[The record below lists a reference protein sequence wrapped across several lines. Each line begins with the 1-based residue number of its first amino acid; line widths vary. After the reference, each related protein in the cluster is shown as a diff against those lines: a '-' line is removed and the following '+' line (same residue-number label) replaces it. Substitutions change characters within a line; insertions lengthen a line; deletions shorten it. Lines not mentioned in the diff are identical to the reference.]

1 MGFPMDATVMLDCHD
16 FGLPV
21 PIDLGAV
28 LIEAIDFSARD
39 LFPPGSMDLNGWRVV
54 GACRLR
60 CPPGSSQVGYGALAR
75 RIDRS
80 EHAVL
85 LPQDAGHPSSGS
97 VIPLPE
103 AETLDWLTQLRS
115 GHHGGAG
122 RCQGNRAPD
131 CSYPKQCSLKLPAPI
146 VVGFT
151 RLGSGQFS
159 LGLRSHA
166 ALAADLM
173 RQHEGALASVVTPA
187 AVLDGV
193 PTSKLKAY
201 LDPVSVATYQALGAG
216 AVARGI
222 RVAYA
227 LLVYSG
233 SIKPVGLRASRALRK
248 GAGSRGGRSG
258 KGGGAGAEGP
268 GGAAVTGDR
277 DEDDLGKGAL
287 GEGDRGEAGAADG
300 LPVGIGSREVD
311 GDEAADRGDL
321 SE

>member
-1 MGFPMDATVMLDCHD
+1 MDATVMLDRHD

-21 PIDLGAV
+21 PIDLGLV

-39 LFPPGSMDLNGWRVV
+39 LFPPGSLDLNGWRVV

-60 CPPGSSQVGYGALAR
+60 RPPDAAQVSYGALAR

-85 LPQDAGHPSSGS
+85 LPLGAEHPASDA

-103 AETLDWLTQLRS
+103 AETLDWLTRLRK

-146 VVGFT
+146 VAGFT
-151 RLGSGQFS
+151 RLGGGQFS

-166 ALAADLM
+166 AAAADLR
-173 RQHEGALASVVTPA
+173 RQHEGDLATVVTHE

-193 PTSKLKAY
+193 PSTKLKAY
-201 LDPVSVATYQALGAG
+201 LDPVSVATYQAMGAG

-227 LLVYSG
+227 LLVHSG
-233 SIKPVGLRASRALRK
+233 SIKPVRSRAARSVRK
-248 GAGSRGGRSG
+248 GAGSGAGRSG
-258 KGGGAGAEGP
+258 KEGVAGAHGP
-268 GGAAVTGDR
+268 VGGSVVTGDLGGDVAAGSGDR
-277 DEDDLGKGAL
+277 RPDGDAGRVQADLG
-287 GEGDRGEAGAADG
+287 DG
-300 LPVGIGSREVD
+300 LMMEVD
-311 GDEAADRGDL
+311 VERRPLDT
-321 SE
+321 